1 MTTAAAAPETF
12 DAAGHITGQEER
24 QAIDCEPVTAGNA
37 DEFGVFA
44 RK

>member
-24 QAIDCEPVTAGNA
+24 QAIDCELVTADNA
-37 DEFGVFA
+37 DEFGLSA
-44 RK
+44 RQ